1 MRRFLTLLVLSLTLS
16 ATGCQSLKDQAVD
29 AGRILVNDLKVAGK
43 DMAADIAKTAAEK
56 GAEAAANAVAAKV
69 QADDNL
75 APEEKADILKVLYA
89 GGAVTIANILAA
101 LRMWASARVQKAAL
115 GIVVKGVDKLPPEI
129 AQQVKDQVTA
139 LGGSAPAIKK
149 TITAAKS

>member
-56 GAEAAANAVAAKV
+56 GAEAAANAVASKV

-75 APEEKADILKVLYA
+75 APEEKQDITDILYGA
-89 GGAVTIANILAA
+89 GGATAASLLAA
-101 LRMWASARVQKAAL
+101 LRMWALLRAKKAAL
-115 GIVVKGVDKLPPEI
+115 GVVVKAVDKLPDDM
-129 AQQVKDQVTA
+129 ANVVKANVTA
-139 LGGSAPAIKK
+139 LGGSTPAIKK